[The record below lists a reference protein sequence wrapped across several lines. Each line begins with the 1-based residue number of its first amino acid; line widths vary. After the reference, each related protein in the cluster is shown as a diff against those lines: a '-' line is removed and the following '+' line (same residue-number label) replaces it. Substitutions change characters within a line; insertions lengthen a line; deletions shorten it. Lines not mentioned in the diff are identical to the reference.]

1 MTNKPRIRYG
11 ILDDFSE
18 VVRWQWERPSK
29 NYKFVT
35 QRVEQPPAIDWDNFE
50 PALF

>member
-1 MTNKPRIRYG
+1 MTGKPKIRYG
-11 ILDDFSE
+11 SLDDFGE

-35 QRVEQPPAIDWDNFE
+35 QRVAPIDWNNV
-50 PALF
+50 PLALF